1 MSETVVAKIKRKP
14 TKIEVTQSLN
24 VIITTIG
31 VEIIVAPST
40 NVVKSGVLIAFQY
53 KEGHAIM
60 DYPFVPFHIKTSIAR
75 HAELQNVAGTLMD

>member
-1 MSETVVAKIKRKP
+1 VSETVVAKIKRKP

-40 NVVKSGVLIAFQY
+40 NVVKSGVLIASATNLGCGSSKILIGRNLNRNSKHQ
-53 KEGHAIM
+53 
-60 DYPFVPFHIKTSIAR
+60 
-75 HAELQNVAGTLMD
+75 